1 MGERKT
7 LLFGN
12 GRQPGN
18 AGSTPYSEVSSNFDK
33 GKALK
38 IVINCH
44 WPFMLSHG
52 GTQIQIQRTKAALEQ
67 IGVETEYL
75 RWWDETQTADLLH
88 QFTNLP
94 QFLLGLAQ
102 EKGWKVANTFL
113 FTETCN
119 RSRGSLLLRKIC
131 IRALANLPLPLALR
145 SSLHWQIYPLV
156 DQMIIGLQA
165 ERDLLEDV
173 YGVAPEK
180 ISIVPLGLTETYLKA
195 GPAVRTEDHLIC
207 TGRITESKNSLEL
220 ARLACAAKVPILFV
234 GKPGNPNSRYWLEFR
249 ALIDGKYV
257 KHHDYVSSEAA
268 IAELLREARG
278 YVLMSQF
285 ENWCLAAHEAAAC
298 GLPLLLPDQ
307 RWSRERFGNQA
318 TYWPRTRNNT
328 AALAALESFWERCP
342 KLPPPKIELYS
353 WIEVAERLK
362 DVYSRMLS

>member
-1 MGERKT
+1 
-7 LLFGN
+7 
-12 GRQPGN
+12 
-18 AGSTPYSEVSSNFDK
+18 VSRNWDK
-33 GKALK
+33 GKTLK
-38 IVINCH
+38 IVLNCPV
-44 WPFMLSHG
+44 PFMLAHG
-52 GTQIQIQRTKAALEQ
+52 GAQIQIQRTKAALEQ

-88 QFTNLP
+88 QVATLP
-94 QFLLGLAQ
+94 EFLLDLARG
-102 EKGWKVANTFL
+102 KGWKVVNTVL

-119 RSRGSLLLRKIC
+119 RSRRSLLLRKMC
-131 IRALANLPLPLALR
+131 IRGMATLPLPIALR
-145 SSLHWQIYPLV
+145 SSLHWRTFPMV

-165 ERDLLEDV
+165 ERDLLQDV

-180 ISIVPLGLTETYLKA
+180 ISVVPLGLTETFLKA
-195 GPAVRTEDHLIC
+195 GPAVRTEEHLIC

-220 ARLACAAKVPILFV
+220 AGLACAAKVPILFV
-234 GKPGNPNSRYWLEFR
+234 GKPGNPNSPYWLEFR

-257 KHHDYVSSEAA
+257 KHRDYVSSEAA
-268 IAELLREARG
+268 IADLLRKARG
-278 YVLMSQF
+278 YVLMSEY

-318 TYWPRTRNNT
+318 TYWPRTRNDT
-328 AALAALESFWERCP
+328 AALAALQSFSEQCP
-342 KLPPPKIELYS
+342 KLPPPKVELYS